1 MAKKLDPMAMRV
13 AMERSL
19 IDTRAL
25 VQNKNFES
33 LEEAN
38 AYLQEVLKEGGP
50 PPAPADTPLKRA
62 QQIAYDAMEASGRR
76 RVVLARRALEV
87 SEDCADAWVLLA
99 EEQRSLKAALEYA
112 QKGVAAGERALG
124 EEYFEEGVGCFWGD
138 VDTRP
143 YMRALMLYADI
154 LWAVGDKDE
163 AIEVYQKMLR
173 LNPGDNQGVRHILA
187 MGFAEADRD
196 DVFEALLEEYEGDPM
211 AAFMYSE
218 ALWLFRKE
226 GAGSNA
232 DAALDEA
239 MEGNPFVPRYLL
251 GRRKLPARLP
261 DYHGLG
267 DRDEAVA
274 YVSNARK
281 GWVVTQGALAWL
293 KSHFL
298 ARSSR

>member
-163 AIEVYQKMLR
+163 AIEVYQRCCDLIRAITRVSGTSLPWASQRRIGMMSLR
-173 LNPGDNQGVRHILA
+173 RSWRSMRGIPWR
-187 MGFAEADRD
+187 R
-196 DVFEALLEEYEGDPM
+196 
-211 AAFMYSE
+211 SCT
-218 ALWLFRKE
+218 
-226 GAGSNA
+226 
-232 DAALDEA
+232 
-239 MEGNPFVPRYLL
+239 PRPSGCS
-251 GRRKLPARLP
+251 GRRGPDRVPTRHSMRRWRATRLSHGICWGGGSCRP
-261 DYHGLG
+261 DCLITT
-267 DRDEAVA
+267 A
-274 YVSNARK
+274 
-281 GWVVTQGALAWL
+281 
-293 KSHFL
+293 
-298 ARSSR
+298 